1 MKGTSMFQLRHQW
14 TGAAL
19 VAASVALGASLSSC
33 TWWQSSQATVGAEI
47 DGEARTGSVA
57 SVVSPTLKLDVLF
70 YQRLLVPPGGTLAI
84 VVTDS
89 AGTEVGSAT
98 AMTGDGPPYRIEVPL
113 ARSSHLPVTV
123 SVTLTSVTGHILTGE
138 EAFTTVPPEYTEFE
152 IAVGGA

>member
-1 MKGTSMFQLRHQW
+1 MKGTSMFQLRHRW

-57 SVVSPTLKLDVLF
+57 SVVSH
-70 YQRLLVPPGGTLAI
+70 
-84 VVTDS
+84 S